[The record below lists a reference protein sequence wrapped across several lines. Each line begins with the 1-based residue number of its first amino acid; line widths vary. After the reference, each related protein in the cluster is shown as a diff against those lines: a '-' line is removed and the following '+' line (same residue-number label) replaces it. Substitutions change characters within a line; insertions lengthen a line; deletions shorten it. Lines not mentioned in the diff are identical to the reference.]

1 MHVHAPDRLL
11 RGALLLTLSGLL
23 FSLMGVLIRLASTEV
38 NNETVV
44 FMRNLVGCLLFLP
57 WVLRRGLAPFATRVP
72 HLHLVRA
79 LVGLGAMYCFFYA
92 IAHIPLA
99 EAMLFTYAA
108 PVFVPLVSRA
118 WLGEPLSARV
128 YLAIVIGLAGV
139 ILVLKPGPGIFRAIS
154 LVGLAACF
162 LAAVAFTAVRRLS
175 VSEPPLRIVFYFTLI
190 STLVSAL
197 PMAWAWQGLS
207 AQALVLLVGVG
218 VLATVSQLVMSEAYR
233 VAPVGTISPFSYT
246 AIVFSAALAWLIWSE
261 PLDRYALGG
270 ALLIFA
276 SGVLTLRPRAAPA
289 NAKTDRIV

>member
-1 MHVHAPDRLL
+1 MLVHAPDRLL

-23 FSLMGVLIRLASTEV
+23 FAMMGVLIRLASAEV

-57 WVLRRGLAPFATRVP
+57 WILRRGPGPFRTGVI

-79 LVGLGAMYCFFYA
+79 VVGLGAMYCFFYA

-108 PVFVPLVSRA
+108 PVFVPLVSRV

-128 YLAIVIGLAGV
+128 YIAILVGLAGV
-139 ILVLKPGPGIFRAIS
+139 VLVLKPGPGMFRAIS

-175 VSEPPLRIVFYFTLI
+175 ATEPPLRIVFYFTLI
-190 STLVSAL
+190 STAISAVPL
-197 PMAWAWQGLS
+197 AWAWEGISGS
-207 AQALVLLVGVG
+207 ALLLLVGVG
-218 VLATVSQLVMSEAYR
+218 VLATVSQVVMSEAYR
-233 VAPVGTISPFSYT
+233 AAPVGAISPFSYT
-246 AIVFSAALAWLIWSE
+246 AIVFSAGLAWLVWSE
-261 PLDRYALGG
+261 PVDRYALCG
-270 ALLIFA
+270 ALLIFV
-276 SGVLTLRPRAAPA
+276 SGVLTLRRARVPA
-289 NAKTDRIV
+289 NAKQTRIV